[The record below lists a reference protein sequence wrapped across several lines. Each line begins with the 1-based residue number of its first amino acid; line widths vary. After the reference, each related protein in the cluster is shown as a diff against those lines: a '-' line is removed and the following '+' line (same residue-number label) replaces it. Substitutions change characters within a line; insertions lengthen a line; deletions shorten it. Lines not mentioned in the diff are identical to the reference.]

1 VKGKGAQPV
10 KKPPNAKNELRK
22 QAEDKVA
29 KLRERDLLRYLPQ
42 YEEKRL
48 LQELQVHQVE
58 LEMQNEE
65 MRGTQAELEESRSR
79 YKELYDFAP
88 VGYITLDQFGLIVE
102 ANLTAAALLNVTRAA
117 LTGKHIQSFM
127 DRGSADAFHLFLRK
141 PLPPGMKEILEC
153 RIIPAEGTPFE
164 ISLNVG
170 GEFDRP
176 DRLVRYRVVLVDVSR
191 LKLMER
197 QARETGDRL
206 RSLASELNLSEE
218 RTRKAIAQTLH
229 DEVGQMLALA
239 RMKLS
244 AALDPPKETAVEK
257 IVEEV
262 LDMLGSVI
270 RETRSLMVEIS
281 PPVLHDLGLAAAVD
295 WMAERMSSKHGLD
308 IETMNTGDFSDL
320 EHDLKVMLYQMT
332 RELLV
337 NIVKHSG
344 GRHVLVTVERDDHT
358 IGITVRDDGKGF
370 DAREAGSPAAEN
382 GFGLFSIR
390 ERLKS
395 YDGSLQIESQKGK
408 GTTVS
413 VRLPAGKKGE

>member
-1 VKGKGAQPV
+1 M
-10 KKPPNAKNELRK
+10 KKPADTKKELRK

-29 KLRERDLLRYLPQ
+29 SLRERDLLRYLPQ

-48 LQELQVHQVE
+48 IHELQVHQVE

-65 MRGTQAELEESRSR
+65 MRGAQAELEESRGR
-79 YKELYDFAP
+79 FKELYDFAP
-88 VGYITLDQFGLIVE
+88 VGYVTLDTFGLIVE
-102 ANLTAAALLNVTRAA
+102 ANLTAATLLNVTRAA
-117 LTGKHIQSFM
+117 LIGKYLQSFM
-127 DRGSADAFHLFLRK
+127 DRESADALHLFLRK
-141 PLPPGMKEILEC
+141 PLPPGMKEILPC
-153 RIIPAEGTPFE
+153 RLRPAGGTPFE

-170 GEFDRP
+170 SEFDRSG
-176 DRLVRYRVVLVDVSR
+176 RLVRYRVVLVDVSA

-197 QARETGDRL
+197 QARETGNRL

-229 DEVGQMLALA
+229 DEVGQTLALA

-244 AALDPPKETAVEK
+244 SALNLPEETAVEK

-262 LDMLGSVI
+262 LDMLGLVI
-270 RETRSLMVEIS
+270 KETRSLMVEIS
-281 PPVLHDLGLAAAVD
+281 PPVLHDLGLGAAID
-295 WMAERMSSKHGLD
+295 WMAERMSSEHG
-308 IETMNTGDFSDL
+308 IAVETMNTGDFSDL
-320 EHDLKVMLYQMT
+320 EHDLNVMLYQMT

-344 GRHVLVTVERDDHT
+344 GRHVLVTVERDEHSL
-358 IGITVRDDGKGF
+358 GITVRDDGKGF
-370 DAREAGSPAAEN
+370 DAREAGSAAAES

-395 YDGSLQIESQKGK
+395 YNGSLQIESQKGK

-413 VRLPAGKKGE
+413 VRLPVGKKGE

>member
-1 VKGKGAQPV
+1 M
-10 KKPPNAKNELRK
+10 KKPADEKKELRK

-29 KLRERDLLRYLPQ
+29 SLRERDLLRYLPQ

-48 LQELQVHQVE
+48 MHELQVHQVE

-65 MRGTQAELEESRSR
+65 MRGAQAELEESRGR

-88 VGYITLDQFGLIVE
+88 VGYVTLDQFGLILE
-102 ANLTAAALLNVTRAA
+102 SNITAATLLNVTRAA
-117 LTGKHIQSFM
+117 LIGKHIQSFM
-127 DRGSADAFHLFLRK
+127 DRESADAFHLFLRK
-141 PLPPGMKEILEC
+141 PLPRGMKEILQC
-153 RIIPAEGTPFE
+153 RLRPEEGTLFE

-170 GEFDRP
+170 GEFDRS
-176 DRLVRYRVVLVDVSR
+176 DRLIRYRVVLVDVSA

-197 QARETGDRL
+197 QARETGNRL

-229 DEVGQMLALA
+229 DEVGQTLALA

-244 AALDPPKETAVEK
+244 SALNLPEAAVEK

-262 LDMLGSVI
+262 LDMLGLVI
-270 RETRSLMVEIS
+270 KETRSLMVEIS
-281 PPVLHDLGLAAAVD
+281 PPVLHDLGLEAAID
-295 WMAERMSSKHGLD
+295 WMAERMSSEHGIS

-344 GRHVLVTVERDDHT
+344 GRHVLVTVERDEHT
-358 IGITVRDDGKGF
+358 IGITARDDGKGF
-370 DAREAGSPAAEN
+370 DAREAGSAAADS

-408 GTTVS
+408 GTTVT
-413 VRLPAGKKGE
+413 VRLPVGKKGE